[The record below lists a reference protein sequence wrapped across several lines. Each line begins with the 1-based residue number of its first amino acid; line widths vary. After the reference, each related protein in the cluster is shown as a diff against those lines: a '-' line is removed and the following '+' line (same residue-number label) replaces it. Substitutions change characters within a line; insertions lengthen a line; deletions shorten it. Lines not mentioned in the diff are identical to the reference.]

1 MSVQVEKLEGNMA
14 KLTVEVDADA
24 FAAAIEK
31 VYQRQKGSISLPGF
45 RKGKVPRQMVER
57 MYGAGVFYEDAAN
70 ELLQEHYPKAYDESG
85 LDIVSQPEIDVVQIE
100 RGKPFIFTATVATK
114 PEVTLGEY
122 KGIEVTKAE
131 ITVTPEE
138 IDADIERERNRN
150 ARTINAG
157 RPAQMDDTA
166 NIDFEGFVDGVAFDG
181 GKGENFDLKLG
192 SHSFIDTFEDQLV
205 GASDGDDVE
214 VNVTFPENYQAA
226 ELAGKPALFKVH
238 VNEIKTTELPELD
251 DEFAKD
257 VSEFDTMDEYRADV
271 EKKIAERKENAA
283 KSTRSEEA
291 VQKLIERCEMTIP
304 EPMIDSQVDTM
315 MREFSQN
322 IQQQGL
328 TVEQYMQYT
337 GMTRDALAAQMRPDA
352 VRRIQSSLVLE
363 AVAKDAAIEVTDE
376 DLEEEFKKMAE
387 AYGMELDQIKNI
399 FGEEQRDSMKQDL
412 AVQKAV
418 DLILE
423 NAVDVEPAAEEPSE
437 DAAEGEAVEDAE

>member
-1 MSVQVEKLEGNMA
+1 M
-14 KLTVEVDADA
+14 
-24 FAAAIEK
+24 
-31 VYQRQKGSISLPGF
+31 
-45 RKGKVPRQMVER
+45 
-57 MYGAGVFYEDAAN
+57 
-70 ELLQEHYPKAYDESG
+70 
-85 LDIVSQPEIDVVQIE
+85 
-100 RGKPFIFTATVATK
+100 
-114 PEVTLGEY
+114 
-122 KGIEVTKAE
+122 
-131 ITVTPEE
+131 
-138 IDADIERERNRN
+138 
-150 ARTINAG
+150 
-157 RPAQMDDTA
+157 
-166 NIDFEGFVDGVAFDG
+166 
-181 GKGENFDLKLG
+181 
-192 SHSFIDTFEDQLV
+192 
-205 GASDGDDVE
+205 
-214 VNVTFPENYQAA
+214 
-226 ELAGKPALFKVH
+226 
-238 VNEIKTTELPELD
+238 
-251 DEFAKD
+251 
-257 VSEFDTMDEYRADV
+257 
-271 EKKIAERKENAA
+271 
-283 KSTRSEEA
+283 
-291 VQKLIERCEMTIP
+291 IERCEMTIP